1 MDAAMMAEPDEPTM
15 SLHEWCE
22 REEAAEV
29 TRAEIGMR
37 LARVSA
43 ELRAAE
49 LRGDADEKARLAGER
64 AELDRRLRAI

>member
-1 MDAAMMAEPDEPTM
+1 MDAAMTDQPKEPTM

-29 TRAEIGMR
+29 ARAEIGMR

-49 LRGDADEKARLAGER
+49 LRRDADAIARLAAER
-64 AELDRRLRAI
+64 TELDRRLRSI